1 MAFIDILNR
10 LEKLYVIPDKSEWL
24 ELRKLRNEVSHEYPV
39 IDDEAISDLNRLFNS
54 KQKLE
59 EFYYSC
65 KNYLDKRMLS

>member
-1 MAFIDILNR
+1 MAR
-10 LEKLYVIPDKSEWL
+10 LVPPSSEIVPIRFAGL
-24 ELRKLRNEVSHEYPV
+24 IPV

-65 KNYLDKRMLS
+65 KNYLDNRMLS